1 VSQAPVRAEDHA
13 EHGASYS
20 QGYKIL
26 HDQVDSGVSWSGN
39 ERNVAFLNLGTSGQE
54 GGGLKFADA
63 SSAFGFDF
71 ADDARGI
78 SSIDW
83 DFDGDLDLFVTNR
96 TAPRLRFLQNNSD
109 RRGQFLVLKLVGTEG
124 NRDAIG
130 ARAEVTLRKDDG
142 EVTLLR
148 TVYAGNG
155 FVSQSSKWLHF
166 GLDPGAALKDVVVRW
181 PGGER
186 EVFTELASNGHF
198 VLKEGSGNAVPFRV
212 PFTAVGLAPGPD
224 YESEISDQGAIPL
237 ARPFPLPPIAYATM
251 DGQTKALGPQLEG
264 PVLLNLWSE
273 TCPPCLVELVEFTK
287 EAERI
292 RKSGL
297 RILALNPDAIADPSG
312 DSTKSA
318 TTYLRKTGFP
328 FEAGMLNA
336 RSMEIL
342 HLAHNN
348 VFLRP
353 DNLPAPTSF
362 LLDQQGRVAVVYR
375 GRVSVDDLLRD
386 LADLTASDPAVW
398 QNRCW
403 PFPGKWIGEP
413 DRVYFMEIAIA
424 LIGKDYLEEAGD
436 FLLAHHQS
444 LSVEHDLPETM
455 MLCGTRLLQ
464 ANELPRAIA
473 VLQAALKL
481 KPDLAEAHN
490 NLGMAFRRSGRDDQ
504 ARPHLE
510 KAVDLKPIYHDARLN
525 LATLYAASGQ
535 FATALDQVEL
545 VLKSEPAQ
553 RNALFLAGNIN
564 LKLQL
569 WSAAR
574 SSFEKLLEVQPNH
587 LESLI
592 NLGGIHVQL
601 RQYDEAA
608 RYYESALRIN
618 PKLESVRRSLTD
630 LRNLK
635 K

>member
-1 VSQAPVRAEDHA
+1 MSQAPVRAEDHA
-13 EHGASYS
+13 QHGASYS

-39 ERNVAFLNLGTSGQE
+39 ERNVAFLNLGNSTGE
-54 GGGLKFADA
+54 NTAPRFADA

-78 SSIDW
+78 STIDW
-83 DFDGDLDLFVTNR
+83 DFDGDLDLFVSNR
-96 TAPRLRFLQNNSD
+96 TAPRLRFLRNNSD
-109 RRGQFLVLKLVGTEG
+109 RRGQFLVLKLIGTAG

-130 ARAEVTLRKDDG
+130 ARAEVTLRDDDS
-142 EVTLLR
+142 EVKLLR

-166 GLDPGAALKDVVVRW
+166 GLDPGATLKDVVIRW
-181 PGGER
+181 PRGER
-186 EVFTELASNGHF
+186 EVFTALASNGHF
-198 VLKEGSGNAVPFRV
+198 LLEEGRGKAVPYRAPATV
-212 PFTAVGLAPGPD
+212 TLAAGA
-224 YESEISDQGAIPL
+224 ELKQEVSDQGTIPL
-237 ARPFPLPPIAYATM
+237 ARPFPLPPIAYLTM
-251 DGQTKALGPQLEG
+251 DGQSSALAMPLAG

-273 TCPPCLVELVEFTK
+273 TCPPCLVELKEFAA
-287 EAERI
+287 EADRI
-292 RKSGL
+292 QEAGL
-297 RILALNPDAIADPSG
+297 RILALNPDAITDSSG
-312 DSTKSA
+312 EAAKSA
-318 TTYLRKTGFP
+318 ANYLRKTAFP

-353 DNLPAPTSF
+353 DDLPAPTSF
-362 LLDQQGRVAVVYR
+362 LLDGDGRVAVVYR

-386 LADLTASDPAVW
+386 LADMTASDPAVW
-398 QNRCW
+398 QKRCW
-403 PFPGKWIGEP
+403 PFQGRWIGEP
-413 DRVYFMEIAIA
+413 DRIYFMEIAIA
-424 LIGKDYLEEAGD
+424 LIEKEYLEEAGD
-436 FLLAHHQS
+436 FLLSHHQA
-444 LSVEHDLPETM
+444 LAVEHDLPETM

-464 ANELPRAIA
+464 ANNVPRAIS
-473 VLQAALKL
+473 VLQAALDL

-490 NLGMAFRRSGRDDQ
+490 NLGMAFRRSSRDDE

-510 KAVDLKPIYHDARLN
+510 KAVKLKPSYHDARLN
-525 LATLYAASGQ
+525 LATLYAAGGQ
-535 FATALDQVEL
+535 FATALDEVEL
-545 VLKSEPAQ
+545 VLKSKADH
-553 RNALFLAGNIN
+553 RTALFLAGNIN

-569 WSAAR
+569 WNAAKSA
-574 SSFEKLLEVQPNH
+574 FEKLLEVQPNH
-587 LESLI
+587 LEALI

-601 RQYDEAA
+601 RQYDEAT

-618 PKLESVRRSLTD
+618 PKLESVRRSLSD